1 MNKKLI
7 LFAFVGIFLLSFIS
21 ANVESLGIYKLNEEV
36 ELKQTCANCTYINIS
51 SVLYPNSTK
60 AISNVIMTSDGTD
73 YNYTF
78 TNTETVGKYIVN
90 GYGDVDG
97 IKTVFAYEFQVTL
110 SGNKDPEGQSYLLA
124 AIMLVTFG
132 IAGVFLFLSGKMQE
146 AGPKIFFLMAS
157 FIFLVGTLAITY
169 VISFNSNLAAG
180 INSSISA
187 LLYSTGLILI
197 VIFAY
202 IMIRQIKE
210 AIEMFSQNKGYDG
223 GF

>member
-210 AIEMFSQNKGYDG
+210 AIELFSQNKGYDG